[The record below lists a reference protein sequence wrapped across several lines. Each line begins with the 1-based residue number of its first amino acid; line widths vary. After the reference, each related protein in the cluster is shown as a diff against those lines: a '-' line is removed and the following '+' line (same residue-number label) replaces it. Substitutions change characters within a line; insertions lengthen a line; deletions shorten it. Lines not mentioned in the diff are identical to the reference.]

1 MRKTK
6 PETTFL
12 LENYLG
18 YLNEKEYQLDPVR
31 QPGTRSL
38 FNPAGKVALDSAGN
52 PIYKTTKSFGK
63 FVQHNAV
70 KGVRGSLVW
79 GLLLTLGLTALWRG
93 LNFAFSK
100 AYRKCGFEKG
110 PHKTVCMSR
119 ERIKILQQKIGVLN
133 KAAAGCSKTK
143 DPGLCKKQV
152 RFEIQKIN
160 NRIKSNQNKIK
171 SIMNPKQE
179 ALQAEENKEQLN
191 EILPAIVGVAAFTGA
206 MFATDWALQKAWRTA
221 LAIVSTASRKCGVYK
236 TGPVRNACMA
246 RYKLV
251 SLEQQLRVLMQM
263 KSKCS
268 KTKDPK
274 KCSEEIDGKI
284 EKTKAQIQMQKDTI
298 VIANREAEAQK
309 REEQMKL
316 AKKEAAKGM

>member
-119 ERIKILQQKIGVLN
+119 ERIKILQQKIAVLN
-133 KAAAGCSKTK
+133 KAVAGCSKSK
-143 DPGLCKKQV
+143 DPSLCKKQV
-152 RFEIQKIN
+152 GFEIQKIK
-160 NRIKSNQNKIK
+160 NRINSNQNKIK
-171 SIMNPKQE
+171 NIMSPK
-179 ALQAEENKEQLN
+179 EELNVEGKKEQIN
-191 EILPAIVGVAAFTGA
+191 EILPAIAGVAAFTAA

-221 LAIVSTASRKCGVYK
+221 LAIFSTASRKCGVYK
-236 TGPVRNACMA
+236 TGPVRTACMA
-246 RYKLV
+246 RFKLT
-251 SLEQQLRVLMQM
+251 SLQQQLRLLMQM
-263 KSKCS
+263 KSKCG

-274 KCSEEIDGKI
+274 KCSEEIDNKI
-284 EKTKAQIQMQKDTI
+284 EKAKAQIQMQKDAIT
-298 VIANREAEAQK
+298 IANREAEAEK

-316 AKKEAAKGM
+316 AKKAAAKGM